1 MKNLLK
7 LLDLS
12 TEEIIGILD
21 LADQLKYER
30 KHNIPHELLKGQ
42 TLGMIFQKSST
53 RTRVSFETGMYQLG
67 GHALFL
73 SSRDLQIGRGEP
85 VQDTAR
91 VLSRYLDGIMI
102 RTFEQKEVENLA
114 KFGSIP
120 VINGL
125 TDFCHPCQVL
135 ADLMTIREKFGS
147 FSGLKMCFIGDG
159 NNMANS
165 LIVGGLKVGMNVAVA
180 TPDGYKP
187 DGAVLEFTKGY
198 GDKFALETDPFMAAS
213 GADILITDTWT
224 SMGEEAEKEER
235 KKIFKDYQ
243 INRQLLAAANAGA
256 MVQHCLPAYRGQ
268 EITEEV
274 FEEHADEIFNEA
286 ENRLHAQKAV
296 MVRLIGHDDCLV
308 IEVGSIGKLE
318 SPRWCESACGAFLRL
333 RRVQPGVGDHTG

>member
-12 TEEIIGILD
+12 TEEITGILD

-102 RTFEQKEVENLA
+102 RTFEQKEVEDLA

-274 FEEHADEIFNEA
+274 FEEHADKIFNEA

-296 MVRLIGHDDCLV
+296 MV
-308 IEVGSIGKLE
+308 KLMKK
-318 SPRWCESACGAFLRL
+318 
-333 RRVQPGVGDHTG
+333 D